1 MVRRWTASR
10 PVICGLLPP
19 RVAGS
24 FFVSLQ
30 KRGGAGDFHLPRPKA
45 IRIAGD
51 VIRAFEKTHPG
62 MEIFLVLYNKSIYEM
77 AVKILAQT
85 EENDHGHE
93 SVR

>member
-1 MVRRWTASR
+1 MFS
-10 PVICGLLPP
+10 
-19 RVAGS
+19 
-24 FFVSLQ
+24 
-30 KRGGAGDFHLPRPKA
+30 GDFHLPRPKA

-77 AVKILAQT
+77 AVKILAQSD
-85 EENDHGHE
+85 ENDHGHE